1 MKKLMGSLFAI
12 MLGLSVSFSS
22 YALDEINITDTTCEE
37 AGEMNE
43 DELIVLLIWM
53 DGYLSAKEGV
63 VMFDLEVVQALGESM
78 SEYCEENPDDSLL
91 RALKESE

>member
-12 MLGLSVSFSS
+12 MLGLSVSFHS
-22 YALDEINITDTTCEE
+22 YAIEEIDITDTTCEE
-37 AGEMNE
+37 AGEMDE

-78 SEYCEENPDDSLL
+78 SNYCEEHPDDSLL

>member
-78 SEYCEENPDDSLL
+78 SEYCEENPEDSLL